1 MDKRD
6 MNNLASTK
14 LAGVGFSSWGL
25 YQIAVAQPDVAEW
38 CVGGIIVLGLAMI
51 VSETLRKLKE

>member
-14 LAGVGFSSWGL
+14 LAGVGFGSWGL
-25 YQIAVAQPDVAEW
+25 YQIAIAQTEVAVE
-38 CVGGIIVLGLAMI
+38 CVFGIVLLGLGMI
-51 VSETLRKLKE
+51 VSETLKKK